1 MNRIFLV
8 FFPFALAITGSIIS
22 MVLFGSISI
31 YVFATNSFDQSLQ
44 DTQQALQDSINRE
57 VQQSITDTISSI
69 DNSTNSSSS
78 GPEQM
83 QRQDIPVNSSA
94 NDIVRGGITSL
105 QNGPVING
113 TIWIFGGV

>member
-22 MVLFGSISI
+22 MVLFDSISI

-105 QNGPVING
+105 QNDPMNNG
-113 TIWIFGGV
+113 TI